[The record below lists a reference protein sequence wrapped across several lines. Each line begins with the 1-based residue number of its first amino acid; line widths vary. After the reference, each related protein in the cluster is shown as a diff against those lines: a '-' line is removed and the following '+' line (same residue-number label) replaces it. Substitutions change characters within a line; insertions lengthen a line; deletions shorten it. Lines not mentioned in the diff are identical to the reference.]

1 MEGVYNYSDLPNDA
15 ICGIAGYTGVI
26 GSCRLL
32 AASRSFS
39 VAKPLSTERL
49 WCEQEKIVFSKPS
62 FPIQFGYWYTVRE
75 FIDGRWTGAWLYKPL
90 DVFETREPEVETA
103 SGSGSRA

>member
-1 MEGVYNYSDLPNDA
+1 M
-15 ICGIAGYTGVI
+15 
-26 GSCRLL
+26 
-32 AASRSFS
+32 
-39 VAKPLSTERL
+39 
-49 WCEQEKIVFSKPS
+49 FSKPS
-62 FPIQFGYWYTVRE
+62 FPIQFGYWYIVRE